1 MGTRSRQLT
10 SGGRTALSTTAKRQ
24 DRVKIF
30 PAPIEAGDRAI
41 SDGEIRERIWNAIV
55 DRSLLPGMRLKEE
68 ELNDIFHVGRSRIR
82 KVLLQ
87 LQCEGLV
94 DLVPNSG
101 AFVAQ
106 PTVKA
111 AREVFAARRLIEG
124 ELVRKLTVR
133 MTGDDKA
140 DLETLIAAEG
150 AAHEEGRTSD
160 EIRLS
165 GQFHI
170 RIAELADSP
179 ILLGFL
185 RELIP
190 QTSLIIALYQ
200 PRQVGG
206 CGVPDHNALIDAM
219 AKGEADRAAE
229 LMGEH
234 LERIENQLD
243 LRQTEEQAVDLRRI
257 LGQPLDAR

>member
-1 MGTRSRQLT
+1 MEVST
-10 SGGRTALSTTAKRQ
+10 STKRKDRINVFPDSPAAASGRTI
-24 DRVKIF
+24 D
-30 PAPIEAGDRAI
+30 D
-41 SDGEIRERIWNAIV
+41 DDIRERIWNAIV

-87 LQCEGLV
+87 LHCERLI

-106 PTVKA
+106 PTVKE

-124 ELVRKLTVR
+124 ELVRKLTAR
-133 MTGDDKA
+133 MTEDDRD
-140 DLETLIAAEG
+140 DLMAMTEAETL
-150 AAHEEGRTSD
+150 AHEEGRTSD

-179 ILLGFL
+179 VLLGFL

-200 PRQVGG
+200 SRQVGG
-206 CGVPDHNALIDAM
+206 CGAPDHNALVDAM
-219 AKGEADRAAE
+219 ANGEADCAAA
-229 LMGEH
+229 LMTEH
-234 LERIENQLD
+234 LERIESELD
-243 LRQTEEQAVDLRRI
+243 LQQSEEQPVDLRRI
-257 LGQPLDAR
+257 LGQPAPGS

>member
-1 MGTRSRQLT
+1 M
-10 SGGRTALSTTAKRQ
+10 STTAKRN
-24 DRVKIF
+24 DRIKVF
-30 PAPIEAGDRAI
+30 PDSSTAASGRAI
-41 SDGEIRERIWNAIV
+41 DDVEIRERIWNAIV
-55 DRSLLPGMRLKEE
+55 DRSLQPGMRLKEE

-87 LQCEGLV
+87 LQCERLI

-106 PTVKA
+106 PTVKE

-124 ELVRKLTVR
+124 ELVRKLTAR
-133 MTGDDKA
+133 MTDDDRN
-140 DLETLIAAEG
+140 DLEALSAAEET
-150 AAHEEGRTSD
+150 AHKEGRTSD

-165 GQFHI
+165 GQFHV

-179 ILLGFL
+179 VLLGFL

-200 PRQVGG
+200 SRHVGG
-206 CGVPDHNALIDAM
+206 CGAGRFYMAM
-219 AKGEADRAAE
+219 KANGDLQPCVFFPLKVGNIFFRPHSLLGTEANRAW
-229 LMGEH
+229 
-234 LERIENQLD
+234 
-243 LRQTEEQAVDLRRI
+243 V
-257 LGQPLDAR
+257 

>member
-1 MGTRSRQLT
+1 M
-10 SGGRTALSTTAKRQ
+10 STTAKRN
-24 DRVKIF
+24 DSVKVF
-30 PAPIEAGDRAI
+30 PEPAAAASGRAI
-41 SDGEIRERIWNAIV
+41 DDVEIRERIWNAIV
-55 DRSLLPGMRLKEE
+55 DRSLVPGMRLKEE

-87 LQCEGLV
+87 LHCERLV

-106 PTVKA
+106 PTVKE

-124 ELVRKLTVR
+124 ELVRKLTAR
-133 MTGDDKA
+133 MTEGA
-140 DLETLIAAEG
+140 RSDLEALSAAEST
-150 AAHEEGRTSD
+150 AHDEGRMSD

-179 ILLGFL
+179 VLLGFL

-200 PRQVGG
+200 SRQVGG
-206 CGVPDHNALIDAM
+206 CGAPDHNALVEAM
-219 AKGEADRAAE
+219 ANGEADRAAA
-229 LMGEH
+229 LMSEH
-234 LERIENQLD
+234 LERIEGQLD
-243 LRQTEEQAVDLRRI
+243 LQQTEEQPVDLRRI
-257 LGQPLDAR
+257 LGQPAEAR

>member
-1 MGTRSRQLT
+1 M
-10 SGGRTALSTTAKRQ
+10 STTAKRN
-24 DRVKIF
+24 DRIKVF
-30 PAPIEAGDRAI
+30 PDSSTAASGRAI
-41 SDGEIRERIWNAIV
+41 DDVEIRERIWNAIV
-55 DRSLLPGMRLKEE
+55 DRSLQPGMRLKEE

-87 LQCEGLV
+87 LQCERLI

-106 PTVKA
+106 PTVKE

-124 ELVRKLTVR
+124 ELVRKLTAR
-133 MTGDDKA
+133 MTDDDRN
-140 DLETLIAAEG
+140 DLEALSAAEET
-150 AAHEEGRTSD
+150 AHKEGRTSD

-165 GQFHI
+165 GQFHV

-179 ILLGFL
+179 VLLGFL

-200 PRQVGG
+200 SRHVGG
-206 CGVPDHNALIDAM
+206 CGAPEHNALVEAM
-219 AKGEADRAAE
+219 AQGEADRAAAQ
-229 LMGEH
+229 MSEH
-234 LERIENQLD
+234 LERIESLLD
-243 LRQTEEQAVDLRRI
+243 LQQSDEQPVDLRRI
-257 LGQPLDAR
+257 LS